1 MIGKLRNNGPK
12 CKTAYNSLFVK
23 HDKVSFSAIVSI
35 GVTYGGYGGY
45 AYPPL
50 FGVGVPYPPLFG
62 RVIEKITATFPHPA
76 LT

>member
-1 MIGKLRNNGPK
+1 MFKLNILP
-12 CKTAYNSLFVK
+12 SLPPPPQLWLYW
-23 HDKVSFSAIVSI
+23 STTTTNTI

-50 FGVGVPYPPLFG
+50 FGVG

>member
-1 MIGKLRNNGPK
+1 MVKIG
-12 CKTAYNSLFVK
+12 
-23 HDKVSFSAIVSI
+23 I

-62 RVIEKITATFPHPA
+62 RVIEKITANFPHQA

>member
-1 MIGKLRNNGPK
+1 MYRFVYFGERGISAVQGHPRSLILVPIES
-12 CKTAYNSLFVK
+12 AYV
-23 HDKVSFSAIVSI
+23 II

-50 FGVGVPYPPLFG
+50 FGAGVPYPPLFG
-62 RVIEKITATFPHPA
+62 RVIEKITATFPHPT